1 MLNGVVAVINSFV
14 GDLNRRDHSQRMMKG
29 EAVHKGIG
37 MCSTDPLATEF
48 TLILTSILLIF
59 ISLLGLPILFL
70 QFRDYCVKF
79 SVKKTSRQLRL
90 KHEAE
95 NLRDLRYLTNRAI
108 EEQLLL
114 GLGLPTEQQPE
125 VNGDNIEAPEDN
137 LVNQVNQASAS
148 AQASANVPPPI
159 SVKPKIA
166 GVKKSRKSFDLEN
179 LPDLEI
185 DSEGGVL
192 FKNASDSVLALKA
205 GKKALAEEAKVFVT
219 TQSELLERARARVKA
234 RSEAEVVLKK

>member
-1 MLNGVVAVINSFV
+1 
-14 GDLNRRDHSQRMMKG
+14 MMKG
-29 EAVHKGIG
+29 EAIHKGIG

-137 LVNQVNQASAS
+137 LVNQ
-148 AQASANVPPPI
+148 ASANVPPPI

-166 GVKKSRKSFDLEN
+166 GIKKSGKS
-179 LPDLEI
+179 LPNLEI

-192 FKNASDSVLALKA
+192 FKNAGDSVLALKA

-234 RSEAEVVLKK
+234 RSKAEVILKK

>member
-1 MLNGVVAVINSFV
+1 
-14 GDLNRRDHSQRMMKG
+14 MMKA

-108 EEQLLL
+108 EEQLLI

-137 LVNQVNQASAS
+137 LVNQ
-148 AQASANVPPPI
+148 ASANVPPPI

-166 GVKKSRKSFDLEN
+166 GIKKSGKS
-179 LPDLEI
+179 LPNLEI

-192 FKNASDSVLALKA
+192 FKNAGDSVLALKA

-234 RSEAEVVLKK
+234 RSKAEVILKK

>member
-1 MLNGVVAVINSFV
+1 MLNGVVAVVNSFV
-14 GDLNRRDHSQRMMKG
+14 GDLNRRDHSQRMMKA
-29 EAVHKGIG
+29 EAVNKGIG

-137 LVNQVNQASAS
+137 LVNQ
-148 AQASANVPPPI
+148 ASANVPPPI

-166 GVKKSRKSFDLEN
+166 GVKKSGKS
-179 LPDLEI
+179 LPNLEI

-192 FKNASDSVLALKA
+192 FKNAGDSVLALKA

>member
-1 MLNGVVAVINSFV
+1 
-14 GDLNRRDHSQRMMKG
+14 
-29 EAVHKGIG
+29 
-37 MCSTDPLATEF
+37 
-48 TLILTSILLIF
+48 
-59 ISLLGLPILFL
+59 
-70 QFRDYCVKF
+70 
-79 SVKKTSRQLRL
+79 VKKTSRQLRL

-137 LVNQVNQASAS
+137 LVNQ
-148 AQASANVPPPI
+148 ASANVPPPI

-166 GVKKSRKSFDLEN
+166 GIKKSGKS
-179 LPDLEI
+179 LPNLEI

-192 FKNASDSVLALKA
+192 FKNAGDSVLALKA

-234 RSEAEVVLKK
+234 RSKAEVILKK

>member
-29 EAVHKGIG
+29 EAIHKGIG

-137 LVNQVNQASAS
+137 LVNQ
-148 AQASANVPPPI
+148 ASANVPPPI

-166 GVKKSRKSFDLEN
+166 GIKKSGKS
-179 LPDLEI
+179 LPNLEI

-192 FKNASDSVLALKA
+192 FKNAGDSVLALKA

-234 RSEAEVVLKK
+234 RSKAEVILKK

>member
-114 GLGLPTEQQPE
+114 GLSLPTEQQP
-125 VNGDNIEAPEDN
+125 DNVDNMEAPEDN
-137 LVNQVNQASAS
+137 LVNQVD
-148 AQASANVPPPI
+148 ASANVPPPI

-166 GVKKSRKSFDLEN
+166 GIKKSRKSFDLEN
-179 LPDLEI
+179 LPNLEI

-234 RSEAEVVLKK
+234 RSEAEVILKK

>member
-14 GDLNRRDHSQRMMKG
+14 SDLNRRDHSQRMMKV
-29 EAVHKGIG
+29 EAVNKGIG

-48 TLILTSILLIF
+48 TLIFTSILLIF

-79 SVKKTSRQLRL
+79 NVKKTSRQLRL

-95 NLRDLRYLTNRAI
+95 NLRDLRYLTNRAV

-125 VNGDNIEAPEDN
+125 VNVDNVEAPEDN
-137 LVNQVNQASAS
+137 LVNQASAS
-148 AQASANVPPPI
+148 ADASANVPPPI

-166 GVKKSRKSFDLEN
+166 GIKKSRKSFDLEN
-179 LPDLEI
+179 LPKLEI

-192 FKNASDSVLALKA
+192 FKNVSDSVLALKA

-234 RSEAEVVLKK
+234 RSEAEVILKK

>member
-1 MLNGVVAVINSFV
+1 MLNGVVAVVNSFV
-14 GDLNRRDHSQRMMKG
+14 GDLNRRDHSQRMMKA

-137 LVNQVNQASAS
+137 LVNQ
-148 AQASANVPPPI
+148 ASANVPPPI

-166 GVKKSRKSFDLEN
+166 GIKKSRKSFNLEN
-179 LPDLEI
+179 LPNLEI

>member
-1 MLNGVVAVINSFV
+1 
-14 GDLNRRDHSQRMMKG
+14 
-29 EAVHKGIG
+29 
-37 MCSTDPLATEF
+37 
-48 TLILTSILLIF
+48 
-59 ISLLGLPILFL
+59 
-70 QFRDYCVKF
+70 
-79 SVKKTSRQLRL
+79 VKKTSRQLRL

-95 NLRDLRYLTNRAI
+95 NLRDLRYLTNRAV

-114 GLGLPTEQQPE
+114 GLSLPTEQQPE
-125 VNGDNIEAPEDN
+125 VSVDNVEAPEDN
-137 LVNQVNQASAS
+137 LVNQACAG
-148 AQASANVPPPI
+148 ASANVPPPI

-166 GVKKSRKSFDLEN
+166 GIKKSRKSFDLEN
-179 LPDLEI
+179 LPNLEI

-234 RSEAEVVLKK
+234 RSEAEVILKK

>member
-1 MLNGVVAVINSFV
+1 MLNGVVAVVNSFV
-14 GDLNRRDHSQRMMKG
+14 GDLNRRDHSQRMMKA

-137 LVNQVNQASAS
+137 LVNQ
-148 AQASANVPPPI
+148 ASANVPPPI

-166 GVKKSRKSFDLEN
+166 GIKKSGKS
-179 LPDLEI
+179 LPNLEI

-192 FKNASDSVLALKA
+192 FKNAGDSVLALKA

>member
-1 MLNGVVAVINSFV
+1 MLNGVVAVVNSFV
-14 GDLNRRDHSQRMMKG
+14 GDLNRRDHSQRMMKA

-137 LVNQVNQASAS
+137 LVNQ
-148 AQASANVPPPI
+148 ASANVPPPI

-166 GVKKSRKSFDLEN
+166 GIKKSGKS
-179 LPDLEI
+179 LPNLEI

-192 FKNASDSVLALKA
+192 FKNAGDSVLALKA

-234 RSEAEVVLKK
+234 RSEAEVILKK

>member
-1 MLNGVVAVINSFV
+1 MLNGVVAVVNSFV
-14 GDLNRRDHSQRMMKG
+14 GDLNRRDHSQRMMKA
-29 EAVHKGIG
+29 EAVNKGIG

-95 NLRDLRYLTNRAI
+95 NLRDLRYLTNRAV

-137 LVNQVNQASAS
+137 LVNQ
-148 AQASANVPPPI
+148 ASANVPPPI
-159 SVKPKIA
+159 SAKPKIA
-166 GVKKSRKSFDLEN
+166 GIKKSGKS
-179 LPDLEI
+179 LPNLEI

-192 FKNASDSVLALKA
+192 FKNAGDSVLALKA

>member
-1 MLNGVVAVINSFV
+1 
-14 GDLNRRDHSQRMMKG
+14 
-29 EAVHKGIG
+29 

-137 LVNQVNQASAS
+137 LVNQ
-148 AQASANVPPPI
+148 ASANVPPPI

-166 GVKKSRKSFDLEN
+166 GIKKSGKS
-179 LPDLEI
+179 LPNLEI

-192 FKNASDSVLALKA
+192 FKNAGDSVLALKA

-234 RSEAEVVLKK
+234 RSKAEVILKK

>member
-1 MLNGVVAVINSFV
+1 MLNGVVAVVNSFV
-14 GDLNRRDHSQRMMKG
+14 GDLNRRDHSQRMMKA

-137 LVNQVNQASAS
+137 LVNQ
-148 AQASANVPPPI
+148 ASANVPPPI

-166 GVKKSRKSFDLEN
+166 GIKKSGKS
-179 LPDLEI
+179 LPNLEI

-234 RSEAEVVLKK
+234 RSEAEVILKK

>member
-1 MLNGVVAVINSFV
+1 
-14 GDLNRRDHSQRMMKG
+14 MMKA

-79 SVKKTSRQLRL
+79 SVKRTSRQLRL

-137 LVNQVNQASAS
+137 LVNQ
-148 AQASANVPPPI
+148 ASANVPPPI

-166 GVKKSRKSFDLEN
+166 GIKKSGKS
-179 LPDLEI
+179 LPNLEI

-192 FKNASDSVLALKA
+192 FKNAGDSVLALKA

-234 RSEAEVVLKK
+234 RSKAEVILKK

>member
-1 MLNGVVAVINSFV
+1 MLNGVVAVVNSFV

-29 EAVHKGIG
+29 EAIHKGIG

-108 EEQLLL
+108 EEQLLI

-137 LVNQVNQASAS
+137 LVNQ
-148 AQASANVPPPI
+148 ASANVPPPI

-166 GVKKSRKSFDLEN
+166 GIKKSGKS
-179 LPDLEI
+179 LPNLEI

-192 FKNASDSVLALKA
+192 FKNAGDSVLALKA

-234 RSEAEVVLKK
+234 RSKAEVILKK

>member
-1 MLNGVVAVINSFV
+1 
-14 GDLNRRDHSQRMMKG
+14 MMKA

-137 LVNQVNQASAS
+137 LVNQ
-148 AQASANVPPPI
+148 ASANVPPPI

-166 GVKKSRKSFDLEN
+166 GIKKSGKS
-179 LPDLEI
+179 LPNLEI

-192 FKNASDSVLALKA
+192 FKNAGDSVLALKA

-234 RSEAEVVLKK
+234 RSKAEVILKK

>member
-1 MLNGVVAVINSFV
+1 MLNGVVAVVNSFV
-14 GDLNRRDHSQRMMKG
+14 GDLNRRDHSQRMMKA

-95 NLRDLRYLTNRAI
+95 NLRDLRYLTNRAV

-114 GLGLPTEQQPE
+114 GLSLPTEQQPE
-125 VNGDNIEAPEDN
+125 VSVGSVEAPEDN
-137 LVNQVNQASAS
+137 LVNQASAG
-148 AQASANVPPPI
+148 ASANVPPPI

-166 GVKKSRKSFDLEN
+166 GIKKSRKSFDLEN
-179 LPDLEI
+179 LPKLEI

-192 FKNASDSVLALKA
+192 FKNVSDSVLALKA

-219 TQSELLERARARVKA
+219 IQSELLERAKARVKA
-234 RSEAEVVLKK
+234 RSEAEVILKK

>member
-1 MLNGVVAVINSFV
+1 MLNGVVAVVNSFV
-14 GDLNRRDHSQRMMKG
+14 GDLSRRDHSQRMMKG

-37 MCSTDPLATEF
+37 LCSTDPLATEF
-48 TLILTSILLIF
+48 TLLFTSILLIF

-90 KHEAE
+90 KHAAE

-114 GLGLPTEQQPE
+114 GLNLPTEQQPE
-125 VNGDNIEAPEDN
+125 VNVDNVEAPEDN
-137 LVNQVNQASAS
+137 LVNQASAS
-148 AQASANVPPPI
+148 ADASANVPPPI

-166 GVKKSRKSFDLEN
+166 GIKKSRKSFDLEN
-179 LPDLEI
+179 LPNLEI

-234 RSEAEVVLKK
+234 RSEAEVILKK

>member
-1 MLNGVVAVINSFV
+1 
-14 GDLNRRDHSQRMMKG
+14 MMKG
-29 EAVHKGIG
+29 EAIHKGIG

-95 NLRDLRYLTNRAI
+95 NLRDLRYLTNRAV

-114 GLGLPTEQQPE
+114 GLSLPTEQQPE
-125 VNGDNIEAPEDN
+125 VSVGSVEAPEDN
-137 LVNQVNQASAS
+137 LVNQASAG
-148 AQASANVPPPI
+148 ASANVPPPI

-166 GVKKSRKSFDLEN
+166 GIKKSRKSFDLEN
-179 LPDLEI
+179 LPNLEI

-234 RSEAEVVLKK
+234 RSEAEVILKK

>member
-1 MLNGVVAVINSFV
+1 
-14 GDLNRRDHSQRMMKG
+14 MMKA
-29 EAVHKGIG
+29 EAVNKGIG

-108 EEQLLL
+108 EEQLLI

-137 LVNQVNQASAS
+137 LVNQ
-148 AQASANVPPPI
+148 ASANVPPPI

-166 GVKKSRKSFDLEN
+166 GIKKSGKS
-179 LPDLEI
+179 LPNLEI

-192 FKNASDSVLALKA
+192 FKNAGDSVLALKA

-234 RSEAEVVLKK
+234 RSEAEVILKK

>member
-1 MLNGVVAVINSFV
+1 MLNGVVAVVNSFV
-14 GDLNRRDHSQRMMKG
+14 GDLNRRDHSQRMMKA

-137 LVNQVNQASAS
+137 LVNQ
-148 AQASANVPPPI
+148 ASANVPPPI

-166 GVKKSRKSFDLEN
+166 GIKKSGKS
-179 LPDLEI
+179 LPNLEI

-234 RSEAEVVLKK
+234 RSKAEVILKK

>member
-29 EAVHKGIG
+29 EAIHKGIG

-95 NLRDLRYLTNRAI
+95 NLRDLRYLTNRAV

-114 GLGLPTEQQPE
+114 GLSLPTEQQPE
-125 VNGDNIEAPEDN
+125 VSVDNVEAPEDN
-137 LVNQVNQASAS
+137 LVNQAG
-148 AQASANVPPPI
+148 ASANVPPPI

-166 GVKKSRKSFDLEN
+166 GIKKSRKSFDLEN
-179 LPDLEI
+179 LPNLEI

-234 RSEAEVVLKK
+234 RSEAEVILKK

>member
-1 MLNGVVAVINSFV
+1 MLNGVVAVVNSFV
-14 GDLNRRDHSQRMMKG
+14 GDLNRRDHSQRMMKA
-29 EAVHKGIG
+29 EAVNKGIG

-95 NLRDLRYLTNRAI
+95 NLRDLRYLTNRAV

-137 LVNQVNQASAS
+137 LVNQ
-148 AQASANVPPPI
+148 ASANVPPPI

-166 GVKKSRKSFDLEN
+166 GIKKSGKS
-179 LPDLEI
+179 LPNLEI

-192 FKNASDSVLALKA
+192 FKNAGDSVLALKA

>member
-1 MLNGVVAVINSFV
+1 
-14 GDLNRRDHSQRMMKG
+14 MMKA

-137 LVNQVNQASAS
+137 LVNQ
-148 AQASANVPPPI
+148 ASANVPPPI

-166 GVKKSRKSFDLEN
+166 GIKKSGKS
-179 LPDLEI
+179 LPNLEI

-234 RSEAEVVLKK
+234 RSKAEVILKK

>member
-29 EAVHKGIG
+29 EAIHKGIG

-48 TLILTSILLIF
+48 TLILMSILLIF

-137 LVNQVNQASAS
+137 LVNQ
-148 AQASANVPPPI
+148 ASANVPPPI

-166 GVKKSRKSFDLEN
+166 GIKKSGKS
-179 LPDLEI
+179 LPNLEI

-192 FKNASDSVLALKA
+192 FKNAGDSVLALKA
-205 GKKALAEEAKVFVT
+205 GKKALADEAKVFVT

-234 RSEAEVVLKK
+234 RSKAEVILKK

>member
-1 MLNGVVAVINSFV
+1 MLNGVVAVVNSFV
-14 GDLNRRDHSQRMMKG
+14 GDLNRRDHSQRMMKA
-29 EAVHKGIG
+29 EAVNKGIG

-95 NLRDLRYLTNRAI
+95 NLRDLRYLTNRAV

-137 LVNQVNQASAS
+137 LVNQ
-148 AQASANVPPPI
+148 ASANVPPPI

-166 GVKKSRKSFDLEN
+166 GVKKSGKS
-179 LPDLEI
+179 LPNLEI

-192 FKNASDSVLALKA
+192 FKNAGDSVLALKA

>member
-1 MLNGVVAVINSFV
+1 MLNGVVAVVNSFV
-14 GDLNRRDHSQRMMKG
+14 GDLNRRDHSQRMMKA

-137 LVNQVNQASAS
+137 LVNQ
-148 AQASANVPPPI
+148 ASANVPPPI

-166 GVKKSRKSFDLEN
+166 GIKKSGKS
-179 LPDLEI
+179 LPNLEI

-192 FKNASDSVLALKA
+192 FKNAGDSVLALKA

-234 RSEAEVVLKK
+234 RSKAEVILKK

>member
-1 MLNGVVAVINSFV
+1 
-14 GDLNRRDHSQRMMKG
+14 MMKG
-29 EAVHKGIG
+29 EAIHKGIG

-108 EEQLLL
+108 EEQLLI

-137 LVNQVNQASAS
+137 LVNQ
-148 AQASANVPPPI
+148 ASANVPPPI

-166 GVKKSRKSFDLEN
+166 GIKKSGKS
-179 LPDLEI
+179 LPNLEI

-192 FKNASDSVLALKA
+192 FKNAGDSVLALKA

-234 RSEAEVVLKK
+234 RSKAEVILKK

>member
-1 MLNGVVAVINSFV
+1 
-14 GDLNRRDHSQRMMKG
+14 MMKG
-29 EAVHKGIG
+29 EAIHKGIG

-95 NLRDLRYLTNRAI
+95 NLRDLRYLTNRAV

-114 GLGLPTEQQPE
+114 GLSLPTEQQPE
-125 VNGDNIEAPEDN
+125 VNVVNMEAPEDN
-137 LVNQVNQASAS
+137 LVTQASAD
-148 AQASANVPPPI
+148 VPPPI

-179 LPDLEI
+179 LPNLEI

-192 FKNASDSVLALKA
+192 FKNAGDSVLALKA

>member
-29 EAVHKGIG
+29 EAIHKGIG

-114 GLGLPTEQQPE
+114 GLSLPTEQQPE
-125 VNGDNIEAPEDN
+125 VSVVNVEAPEDN
-137 LVNQVNQASAS
+137 LVNQASAG
-148 AQASANVPPPI
+148 ASANVPPPI

-166 GVKKSRKSFDLEN
+166 GIKKSRKSFDLEN
-179 LPDLEI
+179 LPNLEI

-234 RSEAEVVLKK
+234 RSEAEVILKK

>member
-1 MLNGVVAVINSFV
+1 MLNGVVAVVNSFV
-14 GDLNRRDHSQRMMKG
+14 GDLNRRDHSQRMMKA

-79 SVKKTSRQLRL
+79 SVKRTSRQLRL

-137 LVNQVNQASAS
+137 LVNQ
-148 AQASANVPPPI
+148 ASANVPPPI

-166 GVKKSRKSFDLEN
+166 GIKKSGKS
-179 LPDLEI
+179 LPNLEI

-192 FKNASDSVLALKA
+192 FKNAGDSVLALKA

-234 RSEAEVVLKK
+234 RSKAEVILKK

>member
-1 MLNGVVAVINSFV
+1 MLNGVVAVVNSFV
-14 GDLNRRDHSQRMMKG
+14 GDLNRRDHSQRMMKA

-114 GLGLPTEQQPE
+114 GLSLPTEQQPE
-125 VNGDNIEAPEDN
+125 VNVVNMEAPEDN
-137 LVNQVNQASAS
+137 LVN
-148 AQASANVPPPI
+148 QASANVPPPI

-166 GVKKSRKSFDLEN
+166 GIKKSGKS
-179 LPDLEI
+179 LPNLEI

-192 FKNASDSVLALKA
+192 FKNAGDSVLALKA

-234 RSEAEVVLKK
+234 RSKAEVILKK